1 MASSWSNQVIRV
13 VIADDHR
20 IVRRGI
26 KEILEEEGD
35 ILIVGDV
42 GTSTQVLEIV
52 REHEVDILLLD
63 IAMPDGGGLEILEQ
77 VHRIKPNLRVL
88 ILTMYSEEQ
97 FAVRALRSH
106 AYGYLT
112 KQSAPEELVE
122 AIRTIAKGE
131 KYITQA
137 LAKVLVADL
146 DQAITP
152 LHKSLSDREFQ
163 ILRKIASGKTLT
175 DISSELSLSIKTI
188 STYRA
193 RILAKLK
200 LNNTA
205 EIIRYGIE
213 HHLTD

>member
-1 MASSWSNQVIRV
+1 MIRV
-13 VIADDHR
+13 VIADDHL

-35 ILIVGDV
+35 ILVVGEV
-42 GTSTQVLEIV
+42 GNSTQVFNVV
-52 REHEVDILLLD
+52 REQNVDVLLLD
-63 IAMPDGGGLEILEQ
+63 IAMPEGGGLEILEQ
-77 VHRIKPNLRVL
+77 VLRIDPSIKVL

-112 KQSAPEELVE
+112 KQSAPEELIA
-122 AIRTIAKGE
+122 AIRTIAHGE
-131 KYITQA
+131 KYITQT
-137 LAKVLVADL
+137 LAKVLVEDL
-146 DQAITP
+146 NQGLKFP
-152 LHKSLSDREFQ
+152 HESLSDREFQ
-163 ILRKIASGKTLT
+163 ILRSLASGKTLT
-175 DISSELSLSIKTI
+175 EISNELSLSVKTI

-200 LNNTA
+200 LKNTA
-205 EIIRYGIE
+205 EIIRYGLQ

>member
-1 MASSWSNQVIRV
+1 VIRV

-35 ILIVGDV
+35 IVIVGDV
-42 GTSTQVLEIV
+42 GTGAQVLDVV
-52 REHEVDILLLD
+52 RTQDVDILLLD
-63 IAMPDGGGLEILEQ
+63 IAMPDGGGLEVLEQ
-77 VHRIKPNLRVL
+77 VHRIKPNIRVL
-88 ILTMYSEEQ
+88 MLTMYSEEQ

-146 DQAITP
+146 DQSIAH
-152 LHKSLSDREFQ
+152 LHESLSDREFQ
-163 ILRKIASGKTLT
+163 ILRKIAAGKTLT
-175 DISSELSLSIKTI
+175 DISKELSLSIKTV
-188 STYRA
+188 STYRG
-193 RILAKLK
+193 RILSKLK
-200 LNNTA
+200 LKNTA
-205 EIIRYGIE
+205 ELIRYCIE
-213 HHLTD
+213 HHLAE